1 MNIKKETAAIP
12 IHRMGGNSKLHKA
25 KAAKNDEF
33 YTQFDDINEEL
44 KHYKEHFKNKVVF
57 CNCDDPEY
65 SNFYQYFKINF
76 AHLGLKKLITTHYEN
91 DKPSYKLVITEY
103 TEKDPPRET
112 LLQNGDFRSDE
123 CVEFLKESD
132 IVATNPPFS
141 LFREFVS
148 LLEKYNKKYIIIGN
162 KNAIGCKE
170 IFTLIKENRLWLGYR
185 NVNKDMW
192 LILPDNAEKY
202 EKIKIIKNAQGKEEE
217 KKMKHIMACWYTNLD
232 TNKRHEEMILY
243 ENYTP
248 EKYPKY
254 DNYDAINV
262 NDVAKIP
269 CDYFGIMGVPITFI
283 DKYNPNQF
291 EILGSTQRGCHSAVP
306 DIRKYD
312 DYWEMKQN
320 GEKTGS
326 TGGKT
331 NENPNLLM
339 NDKKH
344 NYFINS
350 EGRVIQSA
358 YTRIFIRRKK

>member
-12 IHRMGGNSKLHKA
+12 IHSTGRGNTNLHKA

-112 LLQNGDFRSDE
+112 LLQNGDFRSGE
-123 CVEFLKESD
+123 CVEFLKQAD

-141 LFREFVS
+141 LFREFVA

-162 KNAIGCKE
+162 KNALTYKE
-170 IFTLIKENRLWLGYR
+170 IFSLIKANKLWTGHR
-185 NVNKDMW
+185 NINKDMW
-192 LILPDNAEKY
+192 LILPDDAEKW
-202 EKIKIIKNAQGKEEE
+202 EKIKPIKDAYGLEQNRKI
-217 KKMKHIMACWYTNLD
+217 KHIMACWFTNLD
-232 TNKRHEEMILY
+232 HKKRHEETILY
-243 ENYTP
+243 EHYTP

-254 DNYDAINV
+254 DNYNAINI
-262 NDVAKIP
+262 NNVAEIP
-269 CDYFGIMGVPITFI
+269 CDYQGYMGVPITFL
-283 DKYNPNQF
+283 DKYNPEQF
-291 EILGSTQRGCHSAVP
+291 EI
-306 DIRKYD
+306 IKFRKGND
-312 DYWEMKQN
+312 DKDLSVN
-320 GEKTGS
+320 GKC
-326 TGGKT
+326 
-331 NENPNLLM
+331 P
-339 NDKKH
+339 
-344 NYFINS
+344 YF
-350 EGRVIQSA
+350 
-358 YTRIFIRRKK
+358 RIIIRRKK